1 MPWISLVHFHQV
13 TPQPSISM
21 FVISLCK
28 TSRDPWGT
36 DRQMR
41 VTWLFPAPHGGRR
54 AKKHPKNPGK
64 KGLETRGRFG
74 CTWFSRQQCQPGTS
88 IDLYSLEP
96 GD

>member
-13 TPQPSISM
+13 TPQLSITM

-41 VTWLFPAPHGGRR
+41 VTWLFPAPRGGRR
-54 AKKHPKNPGK
+54 AKKHPKNPPQEK
-64 KGLETRGRFG
+64 KKAWKQEAGLAAHG
-74 CTWFSRQQCQPGTS
+74 SADSNASQAQA
-88 IDLYSLEP
+88 
-96 GD
+96 